1 MKELV
6 VISGKGGTGK
16 TSLVASFAALAGS
29 AGSRQARSALRSDSG
44 QAGSWQAGNAV
55 LADCDVDAADL
66 HLVLAPT
73 VLRREE
79 FRCGHEAIIRQKDC
93 IGCGACLA
101 RCRFD
106 AIRCVTKET
115 CDPQREHAFVIDPT
129 ACEGC
134 GVCVWSCPVKAIDFP
149 ERLCGE
155 WYVSDTRHGPM
166 VHARLIPGGEN
177 SGKLVSKVREAART
191 LAEER
196 KADLILVDGPPGV
209 GCAVIASITGASQ
222 VLVVTEPTLSGAH
235 DMARVLQLTRHFKIP
250 TAVCVNKWDLN
261 AEMTARIESKASRV
275 GAMPVGRVRYG
286 RAVTTA
292 QMQGLTVV
300 ETDAGPLGD
309 DIRQVWENL
318 SAVLPPTTRDT
329 SNKGETKTMKI
340 AIPLTDGKLCMHFGH
355 CEQFA
360 LLEVDENAKKVT
372 GKRMLTPPPHEPG
385 VLPRWLHQEGATVI
399 IAGGMGQRAQAI
411 FAENAIKVVVGA
423 PAEAPEQLVAQ
434 YLAGT
439 LVSGANVC
447 DH

>member
-29 AGSRQARSALRSDSG
+29 VGSRQAGSAHRSDSG
-44 QAGSWQAGNAV
+44 QSGSRQAHSAGSGQAGNAV
-55 LADCDVDAADL
+55 FADCDVDAADL

-73 VLRREE
+73 ILRREE

-106 AIRCVTKET
+106 AIRCVTKAT
-115 CDPQREHAFVIDPT
+115 CGPQSEHAFVIDPT

-134 GVCVWSCPVKAIDFP
+134 GVCVWSCPVTAIDFP
-149 ERLCGE
+149 ERRCGE

-177 SGKLVSKVREAART
+177 SGKLVSKVRQAART

-196 KADLILVDGPPGV
+196 EADLILVDGPPGV
-209 GCAVIASITGASQ
+209 GCAVIASVTGASQ

-250 TAVCVNKWDLN
+250 TAICVNKWDLN
-261 AEMTARIESKASRV
+261 TEMTERIESKARRV

-286 RAVTTA
+286 RA
-292 QMQGLTVV
+292 
-300 ETDAGPLGD
+300 
-309 DIRQVWENL
+309 
-318 SAVLPPTTRDT
+318 
-329 SNKGETKTMKI
+329 
-340 AIPLTDGKLCMHFGH
+340 
-355 CEQFA
+355 A
-360 LLEVDENAKKVT
+360 LEE
-372 GKRMLTPPPHEPG
+372 
-385 VLPRWLHQEGATVI
+385 LPRARRRWHASREGRAGSDAPLHLVPHGAHHARRV
-399 IAGGMGQRAQAI
+399 ALAR
-411 FAENAIKVVVGA
+411 GA
-423 PAEAPEQLVAQ
+423 PMGGDALR
-434 YLAGT
+434 G
-439 LVSGANVC
+439 GAARAHSPPSVPTGGRHGGR
-447 DH
+447 DGPVQRLPW